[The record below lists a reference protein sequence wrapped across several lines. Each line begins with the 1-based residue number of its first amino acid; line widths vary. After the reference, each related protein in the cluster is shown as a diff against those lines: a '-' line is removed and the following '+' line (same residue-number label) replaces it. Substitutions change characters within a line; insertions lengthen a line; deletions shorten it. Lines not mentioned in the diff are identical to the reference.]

1 MKKKQRTDSPDRDGA
16 TKREHSK
23 PNLTR
28 EAKTKRRAVSR
39 LMAFYKA
46 NPLPIPS
53 VSKGKW
59 KKLLTHSTD
68 SETINQK
75 AGDQNAPTQNTKKGG
90 KNTSKGKER
99 NQASTEKDQAK
110 VKKGKRK
117 RKSSKN
123 NENNQKKTQAKAR
136 KGIKQVQEKTKQR

>member
-59 KKLLTHSTD
+59 KKTF
-68 SETINQK
+68 
-75 AGDQNAPTQNTKKGG
+75 NTFNRFRNDKPKGG
-90 KNTSKGKER
+90 
-99 NQASTEKDQAK
+99 
-110 VKKGKRK
+110 
-117 RKSSKN
+117 
-123 NENNQKKTQAKAR
+123 
-136 KGIKQVQEKTKQR
+136 